1 MATDVTPVEL
11 NAPQGLKDKLR
22 NLTHHNNG
30 TAVPSPR
37 RQLTT
42 PRMEDDYTFHAVE
55 AAKEKPDWYGEPTP
69 DAPYGTYMG
78 RPIIGRDSPSVIG
91 GAYFS
96 SSNGGIQSEILIVE
110 DKIDPET
117 QEDPK
122 LRSTYSDVLTN
133 LQREIPQLI
142 NPDKTDAVYKRI
154 LDIVYADVQ
163 KLLPYNL
170 SRTEAIADQFKGK
183 KINLGYFIKEKVG
196 VCRQQALLSAYLL
209 DMLRKQGYLQGN
221 VSVDR
226 NYVRET
232 GDGHAWARFTDVKG
246 VVRIID
252 PAQNYVGNLRD
263 AEGEIAAGRVWDYR
277 VSHGTRTG
285 K

>member
-1 MATDVTPVEL
+1 MATDIVPVEL
-11 NAPQGLKDKLR
+11 NAPQGLRDKLR
-22 NLTHHNNG
+22 TLTHRGNG

-37 RQLTT
+37 RQLATS
-42 PRMEDDYTFHAVE
+42 RMGDDYTFHAVE
-55 AAKEKPDWYGEPTP
+55 TAKQKPDWYGEPTP
-69 DAPYGTYMG
+69 DVPYGTYMG
-78 RPIIGRDSPSVIG
+78 RPIIGRDSPGVIG

-96 SSNGGIQSEILIVE
+96 SSNGEIQSEILIVE

-122 LRSTYSDVLTN
+122 LRSTYSDVLTD
-133 LQREIPQLI
+133 LLRDMPQLF
-142 NPDKTDAVYKRI
+142 NPNKTDAVYDRI
-154 LDIVYADVQ
+154 LNIVYTDVQ
-163 KLLPYNL
+163 KLLPYDL
-170 SRTEAIADQFKGK
+170 SRTEAIADEFKGK

-209 DMLRKQGYLQGN
+209 DMLRKQGYLQGS

-226 NYVRET
+226 NYMRDT
-232 GDGHAWARFTDVKG
+232 GDGHAWPRFTDIKG

-252 PAQNYVGNLRD
+252 PAQNYVGKLRD
-263 AEGEIAAGRVWDYR
+263 AEREIAAGRVWDYR
-277 VSHGTRTG
+277 VPHGTPMG